1 MSDEKPRILLVDDD
15 EGVVRAYKKILN
27 LAGYAVEEASN
38 GKVALEQL
46 EAGPFDVVVSDV
58 SMPEMGG
65 LEFLRAVRQRDL
77 DVPVI
82 LTTGEPAFD
91 SAVLAVEYGA
101 MRYLVKPVERD
112 TLNETVRR
120 AVRLHRLARLKRQ
133 ALELAGASSKALGDR
148 ASLEARFTSALERL
162 WMAFQ
167 PIVNWKQKT
176 VYGYEAL
183 LRSAEPALPSPPEI
197 LDAAERLGRLKDL
210 GRAIRHRVAV
220 EAKDAPPDLKFFVNL
235 HAADL
240 NDDDL
245 FSADTPLG
253 RMASRVILEVTE
265 RASLDVVKNVT
276 QRVQK
281 LRSLGYGLA
290 VDDLGSGYA
299 GLSSFTHLDPG
310 MAKLDMSLVRGID
323 GDTRK
328 QAIVRSMCRLCE
340 ELQILVVAEGVE
352 KPEERDALAA
362 VGCELL
368 QGYLFARPERGLAAP
383 RF

>member
-1 MSDEKPRILLVDDD
+1 MSDDKPRILLVDDD
-15 EGVVRAYKKILN
+15 ESVVRAYKKILN
-27 LAGYAVEEASN
+27 LAGYTVEEASN

-46 EAGPFDVVVSDV
+46 DAGPFEVVVSDV

-65 LEFLRAVRQRDL
+65 LEFLRAVRERDL

-82 LTTGEPAFD
+82 LTTGEPAFE

-112 TLNETVRR
+112 ILNETVRR

-133 ALELAGASSKALGDR
+133 ALELAGASPKALGDR
-148 ASLEARFTSALERL
+148 ASLEARFSSALERL

-197 LDAAERLGRLKDL
+197 LDAAERLGRLNDL
-210 GRAIRHRVAV
+210 GRAIRHRVAA
-220 EAKDAPPDLKFFVNL
+220 EAREARTDVKFFVNL

-240 NDDDL
+240 NDDEL
-245 FSADTPLG
+245 FSSDTPLG
-253 RMASRVILEVTE
+253 RIASRVILEVTE
-265 RASLDVVKNVT
+265 RASLETVKNVN

-281 LRSLGYGLA
+281 LRELGYGLA

-328 QAIVRSMCRLCE
+328 QAIVRSMSRLCE

-352 KPEERDALAA
+352 TPEERDTLASL
-362 VGCELL
+362 GCELL
-368 QGYLFARPERGLAAP
+368 QGYLFARPERGLPTP
-383 RF
+383 RL